1 MDIQLFQTFLLVA
14 KLGSITQTA
23 EQLNFTQP
31 TVSAQIN
38 TLEKHFNVLLF
49 ERVRK
54 KLFITEAGRDMVVYA
69 EKMLDL
75 YNQIQETMNSH
86 VIDNNRIIIA
96 SSTQLINYLLPDI
109 LRKFHE
115 DNPNN
120 YVSIEIC
127 RNTKTVERGLL
138 DNNFDIGIVH
148 DQIVSDH
155 LKYTEILQEE
165 LIWVG
170 HHELI
175 KNYQI
180 DHFSDYPIIQF
191 RFGSD
196 MRRKVEEAI
205 KGHKYLPMIE
215 YSDAEA
221 ILRAVADRLGVAL
234 LPRIMVQSFLDQGI
248 FVQLAHTEPIK
259 CPISVVVHKNKN
271 ITPSIKAFLIAV
283 FSYAKKEQLLNELI

>member
-1 MDIQLFQTFLLVA
+1 MYIQLFQTFLLVA

-31 TVSAQIN
+31 AVSAQIN

-54 KLFITEAGRDMVVYA
+54 KLYITEAGRDMVGYA

-86 VIDNNRIIIA
+86 AIDSNRIIIA

-109 LRKFHE
+109 LRNFHE
-115 DNPNN
+115 NN
-120 YVSIEIC
+120 LNHYVSVEVC
-127 RNTKTVERGLL
+127 RNTKAVEKGLL
-138 DNNFDIGIVH
+138 DNTFDIGIVH
-148 DQIVSDH
+148 DQIASDQ
-155 LKYTEILQEE
+155 LKYIEILQAE

-170 HHELI
+170 HNELI
-175 KNYQI
+175 KNNLT
-180 DHFSDYPIIQF
+180 DHFTDYPIIQF

-205 KGHKYLPMIE
+205 KGHKYKQMVE

-221 ILRAVADRLGVAL
+221 ILRAVADKLGVAL
-234 LPRIMVQSFLDQGI
+234 LPQIMVQSFLDQGI
-248 FVQLAHTEPIK
+248 FVKLIHDESIK
-259 CPISVVVHKNKN
+259 CPISIVIHKNKN
-271 ITPSIKAFLIAV
+271 ITTSLKAFLNSA
-283 FSYAKKEQLLNELI
+283 FLYAQKEQLLNQLL

>member
-1 MDIQLFQTFLLVA
+1 MDIQLFQTFLLVS

-31 TVSAQIN
+31 TVSSQIN

-54 KLFITEAGRDMVVYA
+54 KLFITEAGREMVVYA

-75 YNQIQETMNSH
+75 YSEIQETMNSH
-86 VIDNNRIIIA
+86 AIDNNRISIA

-109 LRKFHE
+109 LRNYH
-115 DNPNN
+115 DNNPNH
-120 YVSIEIC
+120 YVSIEIS
-127 RNTKTVERGLL
+127 RNTRTVEKGLL
-138 DNNFDIGIVH
+138 DNHFDIGIVH
-148 DQIVSDH
+148 DQITSDH
-155 LKYTEILQEE
+155 LKYIEILEEE

-170 HHELI
+170 HNELI
-175 KNYQI
+175 KNYHT
-180 DHFSDYPIIQF
+180 DHFTDYPIIQF

-196 MRRKVEEAI
+196 MRRKVEGAI
-205 KGHKYLPMIE
+205 KGHTYIPMIE

-221 ILRAVADRLGVAL
+221 ILRAVADKLGVAL

-248 FVQLAHTEPIK
+248 FVQLTHTEPIK
-259 CPISVVVHKNKN
+259 CPISVVIHKNKN
-271 ITPSIKAFLIAV
+271 ITPSIKAFLSSI
-283 FSYAKKEQLLNELI
+283 FSYAQKEHLLNKIM

>member
-54 KLFITEAGRDMVVYA
+54 KLYITEAGRDMAVYA

-75 YNQIQETMNSH
+75 YSQIQETMNSH
-86 VIDNNRIIIA
+86 AIDNNRIIIA

-109 LRKFHE
+109 LRNFHE
-115 DNPNN
+115 NHLNH
-120 YVSIEIC
+120 YVSIEVC
-127 RNTKTVERGLL
+127 RNTKAVEKGLL
-138 DNNFDIGIVH
+138 DNTFDIGMVH
-148 DQIVSDH
+148 DQIASDQ
-155 LKYTEILQEE
+155 LKYIEILQEE

-170 HHELI
+170 HNELV
-175 KNYQI
+175 KNHHI
-180 DHFSDYPIIQF
+180 DHFTDYPIIQF

-205 KGHKYLPMIE
+205 KGHKYKQMME

-221 ILRAVADRLGVAL
+221 ILRAVADKLGVAL
-234 LPRIMVQSFLDQGI
+234 LPQIMVQSFLDQGI
-248 FVQLAHTEPIK
+248 FVKLTQDEPSK
-259 CPISVVVHKNKN
+259 CPISIVIHKNKN
-271 ITPSIKAFLIAV
+271 ITPSLKAFLNSA
-283 FSYAKKEQLLNELI
+283 FFYAQKEQLLNKLI

>member
-54 KLFITEAGRDMVVYA
+54 KLYITEAGREMVVYA
-69 EKMLDL
+69 EKMLNL
-75 YNQIQETMNSH
+75 YREIKETMNSH
-86 VIDNNRIIIA
+86 AIDNNRIIIA

-109 LRKFHE
+109 LRNFH
-115 DNPNN
+115 DNNPNN
-120 YVSIEIC
+120 YVSVEIC
-127 RNTKTVERGLL
+127 RNTKAVEKGLL
-138 DNNFDIGIVH
+138 DNTFDIGIVH
-148 DQIVSDH
+148 DQIASDH
-155 LKYTEILQEE
+155 LKYIEILQEE

-170 HHELI
+170 HNELI
-175 KNYQI
+175 KNDHI
-180 DHFSDYPIIQF
+180 DHFTDYSIIQF

-205 KGHKYLPMIE
+205 KGHKYRQMIE

-221 ILRAVADRLGVAL
+221 ILRAVADKLGVAL
-234 LPRIMVQSFLDQGI
+234 LPQIMVQSFLDQGI
-248 FVQLAHTEPIK
+248 FVKLTHTEPIK
-259 CPISVVVHKNKN
+259 CPISVVIHKNKN
-271 ITPSIKAFLIAV
+271 ITPSHKSFLNSA
-283 FSYAKKEQLLNELI
+283 FSYAQKEQLLNKLI